1 MRSVSLSPRHRNL
14 RRGGSHTRR
23 KTPTV
28 LGSSR
33 CAWAAGW
40 CSWQYWLL
48 PQRCSQSATCP
59 ECVAIRS
66 MAGAGSNSSKAG
78 ALPRNLRCFCW
89 NTKAGSYCLRNRVSA
104 SSSSVQHAGLT
115 SAPRVNDV
123 CSALSR
129 AVAILV
135 LLVGLLLSIAPRA
148 ACAAGAPSAAPAL
161 TLPGLTIQLQEAHS
175 KPQQTATA
183 IKLLA
188 LLTVLTLAPAI
199 LIVMTSFTRIIIVLS
214 MLRQASGM
222 QDTPPNAVLLSLAL
236 ILTAFTMT
244 PMLEEANDQAFT
256 PYMNGK
262 ISEQAAVT
270 EALRPFREFMI
281 RQTREQD
288 VRLMLDIARA
298 PEPAGLDDLRT

>member
-1 MRSVSLSPRHRNL
+1 M
-14 RRGGSHTRR
+14 
-23 KTPTV
+23 
-28 LGSSR
+28 
-33 CAWAAGW
+33 
-40 CSWQYWLL
+40 
-48 PQRCSQSATCP
+48 
-59 ECVAIRS
+59 
-66 MAGAGSNSSKAG
+66 
-78 ALPRNLRCFCW
+78 
-89 NTKAGSYCLRNRVSA
+89 
-104 SSSSVQHAGLT
+104 
-115 SAPRVNDV
+115 NDV

-222 QDTPPNAVLLSLAL
+222 QDTPPNAVLLRLAL

-244 PMLEEANDQAFT
+244 PMLEEANAQAFT

-262 ISEQAAVT
+262 ISEQVAVT
-270 EALRPFREFMI
+270 AALRPFREFMI

-298 PEPAGLDDLRT
+298 PEPAGLDDLRTVHLVPAFMLSELKTAFQIGFVVFLPFLLIDLIVSSILMAMGMLMVPPMMISLPLKILMFVLIDGWNLVVGALLSSFR

>member
-1 MRSVSLSPRHRNL
+1 MRR
-14 RRGGSHTRR
+14 
-23 KTPTV
+23 
-28 LGSSR
+28 
-33 CAWAAGW
+33 AA
-40 CSWQYWLL
+40 
-48 PQRCSQSATCP
+48 R
-59 ECVAIRS
+59 VA
-66 MAGAGSNSSKAG
+66 GLAG
-78 ALPRNLRCFCW
+78 AL
-89 NTKAGSYCLRNRVSA
+89 
-104 SSSSVQHAGLT
+104 QM
-115 SAPRVNDV
+115 NDA
-123 CSALSR
+123 CSAFCGTASAR
-129 AVAILV
+129 ANVSPGAWMVVVV
-135 LLVGLLLSIAPRA
+135 LLVGLLLSVVPRPALA
-148 ACAAGAPSAAPAL
+148 AAAGTLRGPEL
-161 TLPGLTIQLQEAHS
+161 TIPGLDIQLQDAHS
-175 KPQQTATA
+175 KPQEVATA

-244 PMLEEANDQAFT
+244 PMLQQANDQAFT

-262 ISEQAAVT
+262 MSEQVAVT

-298 PEPAGLDDLRT
+298 PEPAGLDDLRTVHLIPAFMLSELKTAFQIGFVVFLPFLLIDLIVSSILMAMGMLMVPPMMISLPLKILMFVLIDGWNLVVGALLSSFR

>member
-1 MRSVSLSPRHRNL
+1 M
-14 RRGGSHTRR
+14 
-23 KTPTV
+23 
-28 LGSSR
+28 
-33 CAWAAGW
+33 
-40 CSWQYWLL
+40 
-48 PQRCSQSATCP
+48 
-59 ECVAIRS
+59 
-66 MAGAGSNSSKAG
+66 
-78 ALPRNLRCFCW
+78 
-89 NTKAGSYCLRNRVSA
+89 
-104 SSSSVQHAGLT
+104 QHAGLT

-236 ILTAFTMT
+236 ILTAFTMA

-262 ISEQAAVT
+262 ISEQVAVT
-270 EALRPFREFMI
+270 AALRPFREFMI

-298 PEPAGLDDLRT
+298 PEPAGLDDLRTVHLVPAFMLSELKTAFQIGFVVFLPFLLIDLIVSSILMAMGMLMVPPMMISLPLKILMFVLIDGWNLVVGALLSSFR